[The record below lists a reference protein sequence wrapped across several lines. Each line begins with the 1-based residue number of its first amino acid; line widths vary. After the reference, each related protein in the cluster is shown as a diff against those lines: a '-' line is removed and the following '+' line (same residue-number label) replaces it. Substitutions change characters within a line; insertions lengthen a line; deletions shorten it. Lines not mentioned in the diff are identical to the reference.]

1 MIQSMHSKIC
11 MHRVEQTFIR
21 SISSGTHAPIINRA
35 LRARTYS
42 KQSSRHAHPNLHAQ
56 SKTACFPLHSVSYTR
71 HKMYKKGTKAKH
83 CLNDHDTLKWRFTKA
98 KHCLNDHPNVH
109 AQSKTTSFP
118 LHFVSYTR
126 HKMYQKGTK
135 AKHCLNDLHTCAP
148 HPKVQKDKLR
158 RRLAHK
164 RAQ

>member
-1 MIQSMHSKIC
+1 MFK
-11 MHRVEQTFIR
+11 TKF
-21 SISSGTHAPIINRA
+21 G
-35 LRARTYS
+35 
-42 KQSSRHAHPNLHAQ
+42 HAHPNLHAQ

-71 HKMYKKGTKAKH
+71 HKMYKKG
-83 CLNDHDTLKWRFTKA
+83 TKA